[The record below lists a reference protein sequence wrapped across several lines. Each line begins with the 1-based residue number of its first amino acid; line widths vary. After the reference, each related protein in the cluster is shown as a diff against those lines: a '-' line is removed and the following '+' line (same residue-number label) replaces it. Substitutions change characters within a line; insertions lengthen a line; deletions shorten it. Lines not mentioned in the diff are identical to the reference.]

1 MPCTINRLSDTH
13 MSRIVEIHLPKYPE
27 CWTSCGNCGSGL
39 LSIDDVLVFPGD
51 HVNRDDTLLVLET
64 GKVALDIPSPHT
76 GTVVDL
82 FVAVG
87 DEVVER
93 QLILTLE
100 VQSS

>member
-1 MPCTINRLSDTH
+1 M
-13 MSRIVEIHLPKYPE
+13 
-27 CWTSCGNCGSGL
+27 
-39 LSIDDVLVFPGD
+39 
-51 HVNRDDTLLVLET
+51 LET
-64 GKVALDIPSPHT
+64 GKVALDIPSPYS

-100 VQSS
+100 VQQT

>member
-1 MPCTINRLSDTH
+1 MRKILEVL
-13 MSRIVEIHLPKYPE
+13 IPKYPE
-27 CWTSCGNCGSGL
+27 CWKSCGNCGAGEISV
-39 LSIDDVLVFPGD
+39 DDVLVLPGD
-51 HVNRDDTLLVLET
+51 SVERDQTLIVLET

>member
-1 MPCTINRLSDTH
+1 
-13 MSRIVEIHLPKYPE
+13 MSKVVEVHLPKYPE
-27 CWTSCGNCGSGL
+27 CWSSCGNCGSGL

-51 HVNRDDTLLVLET
+51 RVNRDDTLLVLET

>member
-1 MPCTINRLSDTH
+1 MVCTINPLTAAS
-13 MSRIVEIHLPKYPE
+13 MSKIVEVHLPKYPE
-27 CWTSCGNCGSGL
+27 CWSSCGNCGSGI

-51 HVNRDDTLLVLET
+51 HVKRDDTLIVLET

-100 VQSS
+100 VQQT

>member
-1 MPCTINRLSDTH
+1 MLS
-13 MSRIVEIHLPKYPE
+13 
-27 CWTSCGNCGSGL
+27 SCGNCGSGL

-51 HVNRDDTLLVLET
+51 RVNRDDTLLVLET